1 MASFDNNAF
10 DPSAFDAGSF
20 DLDAGATIDVK
31 VSWIALDTAAA
42 PCDVKVSWIALD
54 TAAAPC
60 DVKVSWIALDTAAGV
75 LCDVRVSWIALD
87 TAPADDSYILVPHPE
102 QKAVRRKKRVK
113 TEQQR
118 RNEAI
123 LFILMQ

>member
-1 MASFDNNAF
+1 MLGGFS
-10 DPSAFDAGSF
+10 AGSF
-20 DLDAGATIDVK
+20 STNAFSTNAFLFEETEE
-31 VSWIALDTAAA
+31 
-42 PCDVKVSWIALD
+42 
-54 TAAAPC
+54 
-60 DVKVSWIALDTAAGV
+60 
-75 LCDVRVSWIALD
+75 
-87 TAPADDSYILVPHPE
+87 DDGDYILVPHPE